1 MCDTVR
7 ISVCFTCDKL
17 AVWIGEKLVFP
28 PIRRGIAPAADM
40 PEAIRTDFD
49 EARSIIDLSPRG
61 AAALLRL
68 AVQKLCIHLG
78 EPGKELS
85 TDIGSLVRKGLP
97 PQIQQALDAVRV
109 IGNESVH
116 PGELDLKDDHDTAEH
131 LLELVNMIVE
141 DRITRP
147 KQLEALYARLPQS
160 KRGGIEKRD
169 AANRKKDEA

>member
-1 MCDTVR
+1 M
-7 ISVCFTCDKL
+7 
-17 AVWIGEKLVFP
+17 
-28 PIRRGIAPAADM
+28 ADM
-40 PEAIRTDFD
+40 PEEIRLDFE

-68 AVQKLCIHLG
+68 AVQKLCKNLG
-78 EPGKELS
+78 EQGDDINK
-85 TDIGSLVRKGLP
+85 DIGSLVAKGLP
-97 PQIQQALDAVRV
+97 VQMQRALDAVRV

-116 PGELDLKDDHDTAEH
+116 PGKLDLKDDHDIAEH

-160 KRGGIEKRD
+160 KRDGIEKRD
-169 AANRKKDEA
+169 AAHRKKDEA